1 VSDLRP
7 ASPATRPATARPR
20 SDAPPEVEPPSPE
33 EVARIARHLASQAE
47 HDGAEVRDD
56 AQLGVLLSYRA
67 ATGPEHNYA
76 ARPCWGGDE
85 WADRLALVRAHM
97 LASGKWPSIL
107 LSPELDQPA
116 GRASTEAILRLGG
129 WAPVMSERTL
139 WVGHASVV
147 PHLDPSLRIEAVQ
160 PHVPASIADH
170 EALERLAFGIAP
182 ERAADRRD
190 RLAEALASGR
200 LRAWIV
206 RVDGEPVAV
215 ARLSQGDGV
224 AGLTGIAVHPD
235 RRRRG
240 LGTLTTI
247 VATRAGLALGNRI
260 VWLSVRDGDE
270 VASNLYAKLGFR
282 PVFGWTRWL
291 AVDPPAR

>member
-1 VSDLRP
+1 VRDLRP
-7 ASPATRPATARPR
+7 ASPAKRPATARAR
-20 SDAPPEVEPPSPE
+20 TDAPPEVDPPSPE
-33 EVARIARHLASQAE
+33 EITRIARHLASQSE

-56 AQLGVLLSYRA
+56 DELAVMLSYRA

-76 ARPCWGGDE
+76 ARPCWSVEE

-107 LSPELDQPA
+107 LSPELDEPA
-116 GRASTEAILRLGG
+116 GPGPTEAILRLGG
-129 WAPVMSERTL
+129 WAPVMTERAL
-139 WVGHASVV
+139 WVGHASAV
-147 PHLDPSLRIEAVQ
+147 PHLDASLRIEAVQ
-160 PHVPASIADH
+160 PHVPATIADH
-170 EALERLAFGIAP
+170 EALERLAFGITP

-190 RLAEALASGR
+190 RLAEALATGR
-200 LRAWIV
+200 LRAWVV
-206 RVDGEPVAV
+206 RVDGEAVAV

-247 VATRAGLALGNRI
+247 VATRAGLALGNRL
-260 VWLSVRDGDE
+260 VWLSVRDDDA
-270 VASNLYAKLGFR
+270 VATNLYAKLGFR
-282 PVFGWTRWL
+282 PAFGWTRWL
-291 AVDPPAR
+291 AVDPPSE